1 MAAIHAP
8 PPPDRVRHPSW
19 RRLLLFAGIAF
30 IGIASLPL
38 LDEALLSTPR
48 ERALERRIG
57 TPILPGWL
65 DSGRERDRKVLLF
78 ERIYDGARRNWD
90 LFPGHFARVDA
101 VFINDEDAD
110 FVAASSRILGLDLV
124 FINSRREEAAEVDEF
139 IHEMAHVWLAS
150 LPDADGFRQ
159 RWSRI
164 AGTGYHGCGTYE
176 SCDRKESCLEFQI
189 ATASASCY
197 GADSFDEDVAEA
209 VRLVYNLGLF
219 WGSELVPE
227 HLPAVRFHEDVIPR
241 LMQKI
246 ELLAEYRFCS
256 EREAWQ
262 ARRMLEEYLMAVTSR
277 ARGESPEA
285 TRAAEGPAS
294 GPRRFR

>member
-124 FINSRREEAAEVDEF
+124 FINSRREEAAEVE
-139 IHEMAHVWLAS
+139 
-150 LPDADGFRQ
+150 
-159 RWSRI
+159 
-164 AGTGYHGCGTYE
+164 
-176 SCDRKESCLEFQI
+176 DRGGRF
-189 ATASASCY
+189 
-197 GADSFDEDVAEA
+197 EDVTDTLAP
-209 VRLVYNLGLF
+209 GL
-219 WGSELVPE
+219 
-227 HLPAVRFHEDVIPR
+227 
-241 LMQKI
+241 
-246 ELLAEYRFCS
+246 
-256 EREAWQ
+256 REVG
-262 ARRMLEEYLMAVTSR
+262 MVTS
-277 ARGESPEA
+277 ALWSDVDGDGWPDLLLTLEWGA
-285 TRAAEGPAS
+285 
-294 GPRRFR
+294 